1 VLTFTHTAV
10 IYINVPVSALINGIH
25 VDPTA
30 DVVSMAWVTP
40 DVQPTTE
47 WAAAT
52 WMTDTSG
59 ARPTYVARRLSTGLT
74 VGMYEVWVRVVH
86 GVETII
92 LPAGLIR
99 VL

>member
-1 VLTFTHTAV
+1 MLTFTHSAV
-10 IYINVPVSALINGIH
+10 IYIKVPVSALVDGVY

-30 DVVSMAWVTP
+30 DVVSMAWVVP
-40 DVQPTTE
+40 GAQPTTE

-52 WMTDTSG
+52 WETDPSG
-59 ARPTYVARRLSTGLT
+59 VRPVYLARRLSTGLT
-74 VGMYEVWVRVVH
+74 AGMWTAWVRVVH

-92 LPAGLIR
+92 LPAGLLR